1 MIVKVKPECKD
12 KDPSMC
18 EFMMFYDV
26 TLSVQRK
33 YQPGADARVV
43 IKPSALQDNMIKL
56 VTAKVG
62 KVAR

>member
-12 KDPSMC
+12 KDPSI
-18 EFMMFYDV
+18 
-26 TLSVQRK
+26 SRSR
-33 YQPGADARVV
+33 ARVV

-56 VTAKVG
+56 VTANVG